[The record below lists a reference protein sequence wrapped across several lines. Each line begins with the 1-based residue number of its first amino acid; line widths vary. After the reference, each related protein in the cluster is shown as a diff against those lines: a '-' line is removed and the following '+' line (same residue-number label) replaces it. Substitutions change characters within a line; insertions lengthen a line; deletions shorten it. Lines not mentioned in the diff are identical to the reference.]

1 MACLPLFAYIWLVF
15 MVNVGKYT
23 IHGWYWY
30 PCHLPLLQSASRY
43 AERFPL
49 QVIAAFMAGYHADLE
64 AMDQLGAC
72 HFRRFLNM
80 WNLRGY
86 ETRNKHC
93 LAAIDKN
100 HQTETLIFCPYFPQ
114 LIEISAVVLL
124 RIHSLI
130 QHLQLHGGIMKLW
143 HCMPK
148 RNFPQLYFFDFVD
161 SLAQD
166 FWT

>member
-1 MACLPLFAYIWLVF
+1 MAYLPLFAYIWLVF

-86 ETRNKHC
+86 ETRNKHW
-93 LAAIDKN
+93 LATIDKD
-100 HQTETLIFCPYFPQ
+100 HQTETLIFCPYF
-114 LIEISAVVLL
+114 S
-124 RIHSLI
+124 
-130 QHLQLHGGIMKLW
+130 QLH
-143 HCMPK
+143 
-148 RNFPQLYFFDFVD
+148 RNLGRRFAPDPQSDTTAPGAWRYHEAVTLH
-161 SLAQD
+161 A
-166 FWT
+166 